1 MNSTLVKGNGFI
13 PLGTTVL
20 LIKRKEKGGSE
31 TGKKIPKWSAKRDAQ
46 LQRGAG
52 ISFYTLASFFAR
64 VERLNEWYHL
74 PGGIGMGKEY
84 LQI

>member
-1 MNSTLVKGNGFI
+1 MDSSLWGQ
-13 PLGTTVL
+13 LSCL
-20 LIKRKEKGGSE
+20 SKERRREGQKQE
-31 TGKKIPKWSAKRDAQ
+31 KKSLSGQQRDAQ